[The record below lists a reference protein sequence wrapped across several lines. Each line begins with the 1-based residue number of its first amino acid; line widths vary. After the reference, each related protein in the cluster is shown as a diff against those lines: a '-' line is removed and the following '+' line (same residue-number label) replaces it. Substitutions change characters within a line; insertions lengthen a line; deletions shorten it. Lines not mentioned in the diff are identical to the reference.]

1 MEVVNARAIYS
12 FTPFIVKNKAFNIKR
27 GGEGTR
33 KIGWIL
39 WEPDFI
45 SFLMIKYNYVYVVGF
60 SLEYKKGQQQEFNCL
75 QGQRGLVFLPG

>member
-39 WEPDFI
+39 
-45 SFLMIKYNYVYVVGF
+45 
-60 SLEYKKGQQQEFNCL
+60 
-75 QGQRGLVFLPG
+75 